1 MMSCNVLSPQIF
13 WWKKLRRNIFV
24 TFVMSIFV
32 NIGMWFERFVIIA
45 TTLARDYLPSSWS
58 YYTPT
63 WVEVGLFIGTLGL
76 FFTLYLIFAR
86 TAPVVAVAEVKA
98 ILKSAG
104 DQYLEPNKKHYEE
117 AAKEVET
124 H

>member
-1 MMSCNVLSPQIF
+1 M
-13 WWKKLRRNIFV
+13 RRNIFV

-58 YYTPT
+58 YYVPT
-63 WVEVGLFIGTLGL
+63 WVEIGIFLGTLGL
-76 FFTLYLIFAR
+76 FFTLFLIFVR
-86 TAPVVAVAEVKA
+86 VAPVVAIAEIKS

-104 DQYLEPNKKHYEE
+104 DQYVEE
-117 AAKEVET
+117 QTDYIKEKQFSGQEA
-124 H
+124 